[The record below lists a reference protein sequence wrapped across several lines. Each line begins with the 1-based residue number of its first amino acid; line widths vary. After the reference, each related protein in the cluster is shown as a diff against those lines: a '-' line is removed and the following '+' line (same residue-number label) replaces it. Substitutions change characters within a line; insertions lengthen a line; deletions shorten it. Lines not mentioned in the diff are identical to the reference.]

1 MVLFYQPANLNL
13 WLNEFVMK
21 IMVHATDQQFEIL
34 LKKGVPEGISLI
46 RFDQQLP
53 ETGATAYFDLL
64 FQGAVSP
71 FDFVYAAPVFVNAVN
86 AYNSD
91 LAPNFIRMNAW
102 PGFLEGHLL
111 EIATAD
117 SLFFNSA
124 TEILHLLNWGFQ
136 AVPDKPGLI
145 APRIIAMI
153 INEAY
158 FGWEEKISSK
168 EDIDTAMKLG
178 TNYPL
183 GPFEWGALIGLDKIV
198 GLLEKLG
205 QEDER
210 YQIAPALFEAAKK
223 NN

>member
-1 MVLFYQPANLNL
+1 MHFYQPANLNL
-13 WLNEFVMK
+13 CLNEFVMK
-21 IMVHATDQQFEIL
+21 ILVHATNQQFDIL
-34 LKKGVPEGISLI
+34 LKKGVPEGIFLI
-46 RFDQQLP
+46 RFDEQLP
-53 ETGATAYFDLL
+53 TIAATAYFDLL
-64 FQGAVSP
+64 FQGTVSS
-71 FDFVYAAPVFVNAVN
+71 FDTVHAAPVFVNAVN

-102 PGFLEGHLL
+102 PGFLESHLI

-117 SLFFNSA
+117 SPFFHKA
-124 TEILHLLNWGFQ
+124 TEILHRLNWAFQ
-136 AVPDKPGLI
+136 TVPDTPGLI

-158 FGWEEKISSK
+158 FGWEENISSK

-178 TNYPL
+178 TNYPF

-198 GLLEKLG
+198 ELLQKLG

-210 YQIAPALFEAAKK
+210 YQIAPALLAAAKT
-223 NN
+223 NH

>member
-1 MVLFYQPANLNL
+1 M
-13 WLNEFVMK
+13 
-21 IMVHATDQQFEIL
+21 
-34 LKKGVPEGISLI
+34 
-46 RFDQQLP
+46 
-53 ETGATAYFDLL
+53 
-64 FQGAVSP
+64 FQGTVSS
-71 FDFVYAAPVFVNAVN
+71 FDTVHAAPVFVNAVN

-102 PGFLEGHLL
+102 PGFLESHLI

-117 SLFFNSA
+117 SPFFHKA
-124 TEILHLLNWGFQ
+124 TEILHRLNWAFQ
-136 AVPDKPGLI
+136 TVPDTPGLI

-158 FGWEEKISSK
+158 FGWEENISSK

-178 TNYPL
+178 TNYPF

-198 GLLEKLG
+198 ELLQKLG

-210 YQIAPALFEAAKK
+210 YQIAPALLAAAKT
-223 NN
+223 NH

>member
-1 MVLFYQPANLNL
+1 VHFYQPANLNL

-21 IMVHATDQQFEIL
+21 ILVHGTDQQFYIL

-46 RFDQQLP
+46 RFDEQLP
-53 ETGATAYFDLL
+53 TIAATAYFDLL
-64 FQGAVSP
+64 YQGTVSP
-71 FDFVYAAPVFVNAVN
+71 FDAVHTAPVFVNAVN

-91 LAPNFIRMNAW
+91 LAANFIRLNAW
-102 PGFLEGHLL
+102 PGFLEGQLL

-117 SLFFNSA
+117 SEFFKNA
-124 TEILHLLNWGFQ
+124 TEMLHQLNWGFQ

-158 FGWEEKISSK
+158 FGWEENISSK

-178 TNYPL
+178 TNYPF

-198 GLLEKLG
+198 DLLEKLG

-210 YQIAPALFEAAKK
+210 YQIAPALLAAAKT
-223 NN
+223 NH